1 MAISLVSGPSVDT
14 SDSQSEV
21 EAEEYSTSG
30 GIEALLVEGEGEDG
44 SLKPP

>member
-1 MAISLVSGPSVDT
+1 MAISLVSGPSVET
-14 SDSQSEV
+14 SDSQTEV

-30 GIEALLVEGEGEDG
+30 VIDALLVEGDGEDG